1 MTKLSRR
8 FEKLKNKFPY
18 YNDVFDTEERI
29 DLIMRELKLFDKF
42 RLLSGR
48 RFSRWFSKPI
58 LRLRI
63 PSFGMTDGS
72 NGVAFHSSFRKNTK
86 FPNSKC
92 LSSTWNRELAKEY
105 GIAIAKEVRASKRH
119 VLLAPGINIDR
130 TPMNG
135 RTFEYFS
142 EDPYLT
148 REIGS
153 PFVEGI
159 QSQRIGACL
168 KHFVA
173 NNQETNRFSIN
184 SQVDERALQEIYLR
198 GFRDIVLRSNP
209 WLIMGSYNK
218 INGVRGCAHKAL
230 LRDTL
235 MNKWGYNGCVITD
248 WFATR
253 GITQPEDCI
262 KAGLSL
268 EMPKP
273 ITYKTNQLRKA
284 YKQGKFTMEEL
295 DDLVR
300 RLLRVMFYVGLFD
313 DPESIPPGERNTPKI
328 QRVARRI
335 AEEGIILL
343 KNEND
348 ILPLDIDRVKTIAI
362 LGPNKNKRFGKLLY
376 GGSAAVISP
385 YEITP
390 EVGLKKKLEGK
401 VEFTED
407 RMIADYCIV
416 FVGLDHSR
424 GKDCE
429 GIDRNNFELPKDQ
442 IKLIKETVNINPNTI
457 VVLLNG
463 SPVPMIQWIDNIP
476 AIVEAWYPGMEGGLA
491 IADVLF
497 GDINP
502 SGKLPITFPKEL
514 TDSPAH
520 KSVKTFPGD
529 GENVRYEEGLF
540 VGYRYFDQQQIEP
553 QFPFGFGL
561 SYTTFEY
568 SNLKLANNL
577 ISKGRPVS
585 ISIDI
590 TNTGQRAGS
599 EIVQLYISA
608 NESPIIR
615 PPKELKSFTKA
626 HLEPGQ
632 TKTVELQV
640 SLSDL
645 IYYDSRIHNWTYGLG
660 TYTVRVGSSSRDIK
674 FETLVACKP

>member
-1 MTKLSRR
+1 MRDS
-8 FEKLKNKFPY
+8 FERLKDKYPY
-18 YNDVFDTEERI
+18 YNETFDVEERI
-29 DLIMRELKLFDKF
+29 DLIMKKLQLFDKF
-42 RLLSGR
+42 KLLSGR
-48 RFSRWFSKPI
+48 HFSLWVTKPI
-58 LRLRI
+58 LRLKI
-63 PSFGMTDGS
+63 PSLGMTDGP
-72 NGVAFHSSFRKNTK
+72 NGVAFHSSLKKNTK

-119 VLLAPGINIDR
+119 ILLAPGINIDR

-168 KHFVA
+168 KHYVA
-173 NNQETNRFSIN
+173 NNQETNRFTMN
-184 SQVDERALQEIYLR
+184 SVVDERTLHEIYLR
-198 GFRDIVLRSNP
+198 AFRDIVLRSNP
-209 WLIMGSYNK
+209 WVVMGSYNK
-218 INGVRGCAHKAL
+218 INGIRGCAHKEL

-235 MNKWGYNGCVITD
+235 MDKWGFKGYVVTD

-253 GITQPEDCI
+253 GITKPEDCI

-268 EMPKP
+268 EMPIP
-273 ITYKTNQLRKA
+273 IAYKMFQLRKA
-284 YKQGKFTMEEL
+284 YKQGKFTIEEL
-295 DDLVR
+295 DDVVR

-313 DPESIPPGERNTPKI
+313 NPESIPQGERNTTEI
-328 QRVARRI
+328 QNVARRI

-343 KNEND
+343 KNENE
-348 ILPLDIDRVKTIAI
+348 ILPLDIDEVKTIAV
-362 LGPNKNKRFGKLLY
+362 LGPNKAKKFGKLLY

-390 EVGLKKKLEGK
+390 EEGLKKKLEGK

-407 RMIADYCIV
+407 RMIADYCII
-416 FVGLDHSR
+416 FAGLDHSR
-424 GKDCE
+424 GMDCE
-429 GIDRNNFELPKDQ
+429 SIDRDNFELPEEQ
-442 IKLIKETVNINPNTI
+442 IQLIKETVNINPNTI
-457 VVLLNG
+457 VVLLTG
-463 SPVPMIQWIDNIP
+463 SPVPMIQWIDNVP

-491 IADVLF
+491 IADILF

-514 TDSPAH
+514 SDSPAH
-520 KSVKTFPGD
+520 KSEKTFPGD
-529 GENVRYEEGLF
+529 GENVLYEEGLF
-540 VGYRYFDQQQIEP
+540 VGYRHFDQQQIEP
-553 QFPFGFGL
+553 QFPFGYGL
-561 SYTTFEY
+561 SYTSFEY

-577 ISKGRPVS
+577 ISKDRPVT
-585 ISIDI
+585 ISIDL
-590 TNTGQRAGS
+590 TNTGERAGS

-615 PPKELKSFTKA
+615 PPKELKNFTKV
-626 HLEPGQ
+626 HLEPSE
-632 TKTVELQV
+632 TKTVDLQV

-645 IYYDSRIHNWTYGLG
+645 IHYDSRIHNWTYGVG
-660 TYTVRVGSSSRDIK
+660 TYTVRIGSSSHDIK